1 MIVNEDDHLVKLR
14 SGNIHAQVCL
24 QPQTAASDRTS
35 SPPLPPPPTV
45 PATAADA
52 TVVTGL
58 STAITLALEEIPV
71 RCCLMSLDYVS
82 AALRPYNWS
91 CARPLPHVPQAWFRG
106 LPGIGDQHDV
116 AQLRDMLKWP
126 VELLKT
132 APDTARSGVSAP
144 RQCSPASS
152 NGTPASR
159 GGSRSSFRRWCWSPW
174 LWTSCLSP
182 APTPVPQRVVR
193 QHDID
198 STHHGCSVPGL
209 GA

>member
-1 MIVNEDDHLVKLR
+1 MGPTIRR
-14 SGNIHAQVCL
+14 SSR
-24 QPQTAASDRTS
+24 ASAHPSIASGRDFS
-35 SPPLPPPPTV
+35 K
-45 PATAADA
+45 
-52 TVVTGL
+52 
-58 STAITLALEEIPV
+58 
-71 RCCLMSLDYVS
+71 M
-82 AALRPYNWS
+82 
-91 CARPLPHVPQAWFRG
+91 LPHEPGLRIGGLTTIQLVPRKTLPQVPQAWFQG
-106 LPGIGDQHDV
+106 LPGTGDQHDA

-159 GGSRSSFRRWCWSPW
+159 GGSRPSFRRWCWSPR

-198 STHHGCSVPGL
+198 STHHGCSIPGL